1 MLKSKSLTRLREKLC
16 LLISCHT
23 KKTGLDSLAY
33 LELSDAIV
41 ITFLSPVLAGYL
53 ASIFL
58 NEPFTRIEKLGG
70 VVAFIGVVLI
80 ARPTSFFSRTNNDSN
95 NSNNISIP
103 DVPNSPEDVD
113 IVPPMQRLLAVLVAL
128 VGVAGAGTAY
138 VSIRAIGKRAHPLIS
153 VNYFA
158 MWCTI
163 VSCVGTILIPGL
175 SFQLPQSL
183 VQWMLLAL
191 IGITGFSMQFLLTA
205 GLQLEKA
212 GRATNMVH

>member
-1 MLKSKSLTRLREKLC
+1 
-16 LLISCHT
+16 
-23 KKTGLDSLAY
+23 

-53 ASIFL
+53 ASVFL

-70 VVAFIGVVLI
+70 LIAFIGVVLI
-80 ARPTSFFSRTNNDSN
+80 ARPTSFFSRTNDDSN
-95 NSNNISIP
+95 NNIPISDIP
-103 DVPNSPEDVD
+103 NPSVDVD

-158 MWCTI
+158 VWCTI
-163 VSCVGTILIPGL
+163 VSFVGTLLIPGL
-175 SFQLPQSL
+175 SFKLPQSL
-183 VQWMLLAL
+183 LQWMLLAL

-212 GRATNMVH
+212 GRATNMV